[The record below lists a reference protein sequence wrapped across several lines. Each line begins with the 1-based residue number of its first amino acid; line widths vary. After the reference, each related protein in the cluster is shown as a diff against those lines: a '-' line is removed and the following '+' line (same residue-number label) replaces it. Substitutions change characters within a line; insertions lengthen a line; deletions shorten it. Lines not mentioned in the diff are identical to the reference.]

1 MDSPQVEM
9 LVDEALKN
17 RPTATS
23 APMNLYIYE
32 GRLICG
38 SRIAMPREADFVAHT
53 PPHQLANGFDEKEW
67 ILIVEKVRQLAGKK
81 TLVAG
86 SAKPGVC
93 TGLENCPFRAEEYR
107 RRFEERR
114 SEKRITYHKAIW
126 FAESYGETFSE
137 GRMCDISSGG
147 VGFECKADETYPE
160 PGEQI
165 VTRFSVPR
173 YNDDNSFD
181 TISFTRAGSVC
192 RVDTN
197 DISLRRIAVQ
207 FAKPLPFK
215 PADQMEKRPAPAG
228 LTNAVV
234 A

>member
-1 MDSPQVEM
+1 MDSPQIEM

-38 SRIAMPREADFVAHT
+38 SRAGMPREADFVAHT

-67 ILIVEKVRQLAGKK
+67 MLMVEKVRQLAGKK

-93 TGLENCPFRAEEYR
+93 SGLDNCPFRAEEYR

-114 SEKRITYHKAIW
+114 SEKRVTWHRPIW
-126 FAESYGETFSE
+126 FAESYGHSFIE

-147 VGFECKADETYPE
+147 VGFECKADDKYPE
-160 PGEQI
+160 HGEQI
-165 VTRFSVPR
+165 VTRFSIAR

-181 TISFTRAGSVC
+181 TISFTRAGNVC
-192 RVDTN
+192 RVDKN

-215 PADQMEKRPAPAG
+215 PAEQMEKSSASRRLAG
-228 LTNAVV
+228 AVSS
-234 A
+234 